1 MRLCVLAAS
10 VVIAAGCNRSDP
22 PSPGVVSGQARVDP
36 GAVQRTPSPATPA
49 PAAPATASAPA
60 APSGAAPVAAAAA
73 PTPGTVDK
81 AATGGALPVI
91 HGDKWHDEEEEGGR
105 NFAAF
110 KETWVYV
117 DGVPRGTILFSE
129 IPATLPIAWKDDVEG
144 LDFHPGDPPP
154 HEKKVQ
160 LLRWRLAD
168 YFQLIGIDVAR
179 IKMVY
184 LHGAGYVAIPGP
196 QFRKFADGI
205 TFDLTG
211 NDLTKTRFYWPA
223 TMKTNTSFDRY
234 AAVSVFIDK
243 PPLKLDVHNNPFIDG
258 VEVNG
263 IPYHG
268 TPERGGF
275 RVYVD
280 YKLAMVVKRNELG
293 AVGRVAD
300 TRWDLMKLLASRG
313 VKVQPVAGDLVIAQG
328 LVDQR
333 RDRID
338 EDYVKNLEIGVN
350 SQASGTML
358 IGKDDRAATA
368 LHLYT
373 RGHVPPVLAMPETRR
388 DWQPPGKPAKPPA
401 AK

>member
-1 MRLCVLAAS
+1 
-10 VVIAAGCNRSDP
+10 
-22 PSPGVVSGQARVDP
+22 VSGQARVDP
-36 GAVQRTPSPATPA
+36 GVVQRTPSTAA
-49 PAAPATASAPA
+49 PAAAAPGTASAP
-60 APSGAAPVAAAAA
+60 GAAAVAATAA
-73 PTPGTVDK
+73 PTPGTVDV
-81 AATGGALPVI
+81 AARGGALPVI

-117 DGVPRGTILFSE
+117 DGVPRGAILFAE

-154 HEKKVQ
+154 HEKKIQ

-184 LHGAGYVAIPGP
+184 LHGACYVAIPGP
-196 QFRKFADGI
+196 QLRKFADGI

-211 NDLTKTRFYWPA
+211 NDLTKTRFYWPRN
-223 TMKTNTSFDRY
+223 MRTNTSFDRY

-243 PPLKLDVHNNPFIDG
+243 PPLTLDVHNNPFIDG

-328 LVDQR
+328 LAEQR
-333 RDRID
+333 RDRVD
-338 EDYVKNLEIGVN
+338 EDYVKNLEVGVN
-350 SQASGTML
+350 SQASGTL
-358 IGKDDRAATA
+358 LVGKDNRPATA

-373 RGHVPPVLAMPETRR
+373 RGHVPPVLPMPETQR
-388 DWQPPGKPAKPPA
+388 DWQPPGKPANQPA
-401 AK
+401 TK

>member
-10 VVIAAGCNRSDP
+10 VVFAAGCNRSDP
-22 PSPGVVSGQARVDP
+22 PSAAPVTGQASGQARVDP
-36 GAVQRTPSPATPA
+36 GVVQRAPSTPPAAP
-49 PAAPATASAPA
+49 PAAPAPA
-60 APSGAAPVAAAAA
+60 GVAPVATPAA
-73 PTPGTVDK
+73 PTPGTVDT
-81 AATGGALPVI
+81 AARTGALPVI

-117 DGVPRGTILFSE
+117 DGVPRGTMLFAE
-129 IPATLPIAWKDDVEG
+129 LPATLPIAWKDDVEG
-144 LDFHPGDPPP
+144 LDFGPSDPPP

-168 YFQLIGIDVAR
+168 YFQMIGIDLAR

-211 NDLTKTRFYWPA
+211 NDLTKTRFYWPV

-313 VKVQPVAGDLVIAQG
+313 VKVQPVAGDLVLSQG
-328 LVDQR
+328 LVEQR

-338 EDYVKNLEIGVN
+338 EDYVKNLEVGVN
-350 SQASGTML
+350 SQASGTL
-358 IGKDDRAATA
+358 LVGKDDRPATA

-373 RGHVPPVLAMPETRR
+373 RGHVPPVLPMPEMER
-388 DWQPPGKPAKPPA
+388 DWQPPGKPAKQA
-401 AK
+401 TK